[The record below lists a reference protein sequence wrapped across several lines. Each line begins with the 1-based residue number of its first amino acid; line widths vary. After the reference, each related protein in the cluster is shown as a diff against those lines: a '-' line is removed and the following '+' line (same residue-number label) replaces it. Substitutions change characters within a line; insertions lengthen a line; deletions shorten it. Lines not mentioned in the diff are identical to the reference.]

1 MEEIVVVPRDRGFAR
16 FGMALSRTLKRA
28 LLSTSTEYFSGS
40 AVGIKK
46 EYMKTLPAE
55 QEESK
60 LDPQRIPRHIA
71 IIMDGNR
78 RWAKNKGLP
87 SKVGHWNGAEALSKI
102 VENAAS
108 LGVKVLTVYAFST
121 ENWKRSDE
129 EVDSLMH
136 LFQMYLIGNKDRMI
150 REGVR
155 LATIGDLRRM
165 PIEVK
170 KTLDDVK
177 RATAGGDN
185 IDLVLAVNYGAR
197 DDIRRATMGIVEDC
211 LIGRVNKEDISEA
224 LIARY
229 LDTAPWGDPELLI
242 RTSGERRL
250 SNFLLWEISYAEV
263 YVTDVLW
270 PDFNEQELIKAVA
283 EYQKRERRTGC

>member
-1 MEEIVVVPRDRGFAR
+1 
-16 FGMALSRTLKRA
+16 
-28 LLSTSTEYFSGS
+28 
-40 AVGIKK
+40 
-46 EYMKTLPAE
+46 MKTLPAQ
-55 QEESK
+55 QEK
-60 LDPQRIPRHIA
+60 ANLDPQKIPRHIA

-78 RWAKNKGLP
+78 RWAQNKGVP
-87 SKVGHWNGAEALSKI
+87 SIVGHWNGAEALSKI
-102 VENAAS
+102 VEYAAS

-121 ENWKRSDE
+121 ENWKRTND

-136 LFQMYLIGNKDRMI
+136 LFKMYLTGQKDRMV

-165 PIEVK
+165 PPDVK
-170 KTLDDVK
+170 KTLDDAK
-177 RATAGGDN
+177 RATAGGDS

-197 DDIRRATMGIVEDC
+197 DDIRRATIGIVEDC
-211 LIGRVNKEDISEA
+211 MVGRVNKEDISEA

-242 RTSGERRL
+242 RTSGEKRL

-263 YVTDVLW
+263 YVTEVLW
-270 PDFNEQELIKAVA
+270 PDFNEEELIRAIA
-283 EYQKRERRTGC
+283 EYQKREKRAGC

>member
-1 MEEIVVVPRDRGFAR
+1 
-16 FGMALSRTLKRA
+16 MAFSRTRA
-28 LLSTSTEYFSGS
+28 YFSGTATRMLEEEKIES
-40 AVGIKK
+40 V
-46 EYMKTLPAE
+46 E
-55 QEESK
+55 QDELK

-78 RWAKNKGLP
+78 RWAKKKGVP
-87 SKVGHWNGAEALSKI
+87 AMVGHWNGADALSKI

-121 ENWKRSDE
+121 ENWKRTND
-129 EVDSLMH
+129 EVDSLMR
-136 LFQMYLIGNKDRMI
+136 LFQMYLIGQKDRMV

-165 PIEVK
+165 PPDVK
-170 KTLDDVK
+170 KTLDEVK
-177 RATAGGDN
+177 QATAGGDS

-197 DDIRRATMGIVEDC
+197 DDIRRATIGIVEDC
-211 LIGRVNKEDISEA
+211 ILGRVNKEDISEA
-224 LIARY
+224 LISRY

-242 RTSGERRL
+242 RTSGEKRL

-263 YVTDVLW
+263 YVTDVMW
-270 PDFNEQELIKAVA
+270 PDFDKQELNKAIA
-283 EYQKRERRTGC
+283 EYQKRERRVGC